1 MTRYTPP
8 CSLTPQLLS
17 LAADVSELVGRLSVQ
32 NEANALLRLHRANRI
47 KSITGSLAIE
57 GNTLNEDQVTAIL
70 EGKRVLA
77 PERELQ
83 EVKNAIQAYESME
96 KWNVSSEKDLL
107 AAHRQL
113 TFGLIESAGKYRTSG
128 VGVMKGDAV
137 IHMAPQ
143 ANRVPKL
150 MLDLLNWLKKSEYHP
165 LITSCIFHY
174 EFEFIHPFADG
185 NGRMG
190 RLWQTLILKDW
201 NNVFSHIPVE
211 SMIYRQ
217 KQDYYEAINQSTQQS
232 DAEPF
237 VSFML
242 KIIHQSVLDVAQAT
256 PQDAPQVTPQVERLL
271 KVIKG
276 DMSREDLQLQLKL
289 KDRKSFRL
297 SYMLPALKSGLIEMT
312 IPDKPQSK
320 MQKYRLTRFGAQLLK
335 EMSL

>member
-1 MTRYTPP
+1 MSDYKPP
-8 CSLTPQLLS
+8 CTLTPQLLS
-17 LAADVSELVGRLSVQ
+17 LVANVSELVGRLSVQ
-32 NEANALLRLHRANRI
+32 SESSALLRLHRVNRI
-47 KSITGSLAIE
+47 KTITGSLAIE
-57 GNTLNEDQVTAIL
+57 GNTLNEKQVTDIL

-96 KWNVSSEKDLL
+96 KWKVASEKDLL
-107 AAHRQL
+107 TAHRQL

-128 VGVMKGDAV
+128 VGVMKGDVV

-150 MLDLLNWLKKSEYHP
+150 MYDLLSWLKKSEYHP

-190 RLWQTLILKDW
+190 RLWQTLILKNW
-201 NNVFSHIPVE
+201 NTVFSHIPVE
-211 SMIYRQ
+211 SMIYKYQ
-217 KQDYYEAINQSTQQS
+217 QDYYQAINQSTQQS

-237 VSFML
+237 VRFML
-242 KIIHQSVLDVAQAT
+242 KMIHQSLLDVAQAT
-256 PQDAPQVTPQVERLL
+256 PQETPQVTPQVEMLL
-271 KVIKG
+271 KVLKS
-276 DMSREDLQLQLKL
+276 DMSREDLQLKFKL

-297 SYMLPALKSGLIEMT
+297 IYLLPALDNGLIEMT
-312 IPDKPQSK
+312 LPEKPQSK
-320 MQKYRLTRFGAQLLK
+320 MQKYRLTKLGIQMLK
-335 EMSL
+335 EKNQ